1 MLGLVSTSSG
11 ADAVGVLKAALP
23 IGIGLASAAY
33 LTLKM
38 TGQLDYG
45 LAKSIPTVVL
55 RPGDKTHDAE
65 FFEDPDLFLTTCA
78 ERYGPVF
85 NLYLYN
91 QFLTIISGP
100 LAREVFMT
108 DDLNFGDALDDT
120 TGMHSFTTSI
130 TKSKRTF
137 NDPAIHEM
145 IRDIVNPNL
154 ALFTPRIVGCMRMV
168 ADKEFETG
176 DRRLIADPQL
186 IFQDMIATAMADV
199 FMGPE
204 IAKNRKVLDSF
215 IQCMSSLS
223 NFTALGFQKTI
234 WRILRA
240 RTTYGL
246 LNPLQQHVQVLV
258 DAATPVV
265 QERRRQEAEALE
277 KGLEYDRPLDILQGL
292 LDNFD
297 KYGLKDL
304 EDVCGHILVMVLVS
318 VHTTSDSSTYLSYYL
333 AAFPE
338 YIEPLF
344 QEQLTVLNQISEE
357 REEERQAKLKSGE
370 VASVKDFEGTAL
382 DPKHDRDLTS
392 AAVKRMVRMDSFI
405 REFFRFRSQRV
416 SLAHMARKDVLLSN
430 GITIRKGR
438 KVMINVQ
445 SVHQNHEMQGEDP
458 TEFRPWR
465 FIGKSKAATKAST
478 DFLPFGMGK
487 HACPGRFLAVQ
498 ELKTVGVLLVSRF
511 SNIEMQDPSK
521 KMSALLARLGTPVP
535 TRLYF
540 TSRRV

>member
-1 MLGLVSTSSG
+1 MLGLASTSSG
-11 ADAVGVLKAALP
+11 ADAVDVLKAALP

-38 TGQLDYG
+38 TGQLNHG
-45 LAKSIPTVVL
+45 LDKSIPTVAL

-65 FFEDPDLFLTTCA
+65 YFEDPDLFLSTC
-78 ERYGPVF
+78 EKRYGPVF
-85 NLYLYN
+85 NLYFYN
-91 QFLTIISGP
+91 QFITLISGP

-120 TGMHSFTTSI
+120 SGMHSFTASI
-130 TKSKRTF
+130 TKSRRAF

-145 IRDIVNPNL
+145 IRDIVTPNI
-154 ALFTPRIVGCMRMV
+154 ALFTPRIVECMQTI
-168 ADKEFETG
+168 ADKEFDID
-176 DRRLIADPQL
+176 DRKLVADPQH
-186 IFQDMIATAMADV
+186 IFQDMIASAMADV

-204 IAKNRKVLDSF
+204 IAKNRNVLDAF
-215 IQCMSSLS
+215 IHCISSLTD
-223 NFTALGFQKTI
+223 FTALGFQKTI

-240 RTTYGL
+240 RTTYGIL
-246 LNPLQQHVQVLV
+246 SPLQQHVQVLV

-265 QERRRQEAEALE
+265 QERRRQEAAALE
-277 KGLEYDRPLDILQGL
+277 KGVEYDRPLDILQGL

-333 AAFPE
+333 AAYPE

-344 QEQLTVLNQISEE
+344 EEQLTVLNQISQE
-357 REEERQAKLKSGE
+357 REEQRQEKLKTGE
-370 VASVKDFEGTAL
+370 VASAKDFEGTPL
-382 DPKHDRDLTS
+382 DPKNDCDLTS
-392 AAVKRMVRMDSFI
+392 AAVKRMVGMDSFI
-405 REFFRFRSQRV
+405 REYFRFRSQRA

-438 KVMINVQ
+438 KVMINVK
-445 SVHQNHEMQGEDP
+445 SVHQSYDMQGEDP
-458 TEFRPWR
+458 NEFRPWR

-511 SNIEMQDPSK
+511 SKIEMQDPSK
-521 KMSALLARLGTPVP
+521 KMKALLARLGTPVP
-535 TRLYF
+535 TGLYF

>member
-11 ADAVGVLKAALP
+11 ADVVGVLKAALP
-23 IGIGLASAAY
+23 IGIGLASAVY

-38 TGQLDYG
+38 TRQFDHG
-45 LAKSIPTVVL
+45 LSKTIPTVAL

-65 FFEDPDLFLTTCA
+65 FFEDPDLFLTTCT

-120 TGMHSFTTSI
+120 TGMHSFTTSM

-137 NDPAIHEM
+137 DDPAIHEM

-154 ALFTPRIVGCMRMV
+154 ALFTPRIVECMQMI
-168 ADKEFETG
+168 ADKEFATG
-176 DRRLIADPQL
+176 DRKLIADPQP
-186 IFQDMIATAMADV
+186 IFQDMVATAMADV
-199 FMGPE
+199 FMGRK

-215 IQCMSSLS
+215 IQCMSTLT

-246 LNPLQQHVQVLV
+246 LSPLQQHVQVLV

-265 QERRRQEAEALE
+265 QERRRQEAEASE

-333 AAFPE
+333 AAYPE

-344 QEQLTVLNQISEE
+344 QEQLTVLNQISQE
-357 REEERQAKLKSGE
+357 REEQRQEKLKSGE
-370 VASVKDFEGTAL
+370 IASVKDFEGTAL
-382 DPKHDRDLTS
+382 DRQHDRDLTS
-392 AAVKRMVRMDSFI
+392 AAVKRMVKMDSFI

-416 SLAHMARKDVLLSN
+416 SLAHLARKDVLLSN

-445 SVHQNHEMQGEDP
+445 SVHQSYDMQGEDP

-521 KMSALLARLGTPVP
+521 KMKALLARLGTPVP
-535 TRLYF
+535 TGLYF